1 MDSTPRA
8 LVFDVFGTLV
18 DWYTTI
24 RRLAERI
31 GAETGVPID
40 GGRLAASWR
49 AKYRPAMDTVVSGA
63 RPWCDF
69 DELHRGT
76 LADVLAELGLDL
88 DEPARERLVAEWHRL
103 DPWPDAAA
111 GLAEL
116 RTGFI
121 LGTMSNGHVRM
132 LVDLARHGDLRF
144 DLIFSAEQ
152 AGTYKPDPSV
162 YLLAPRLLRL
172 PPEQVMLV
180 ACHDNDLAGA
190 ARAGLRTA
198 YVSRPAEWGPG
209 RPPRPAPP
217 ADVVATD
224 LLDLARR
231 LTA

>member
-1 MDSTPRA
+1 MAATPQA

-24 RRLAERI
+24 KRLAERI
-31 GAETGVPID
+31 GAERGVPID
-40 GGRLAASWR
+40 GGRLATSWR
-49 AKYRPAMDTVVSGA
+49 VKYRPAMDAVLSGA

-76 LADVLAELGLDL
+76 LAEVLAELELELAAAD
-88 DEPARERLVAEWHRL
+88 RERLVAEWHRL
-103 DPWPDAAA
+103 DPWPDTGA
-111 GLAEL
+111 GLVEL
-116 RTGFI
+116 GKRFM

-144 DLIFSAEQ
+144 DMIFSAEQ

-162 YLLAPRLLRL
+162 YLLAPRLLRV
-172 PPEQVMLV
+172 PPAQVMLV
-180 ACHDNDLAGA
+180 ACHENDLAGA
-190 ARAGLRTA
+190 ARAGLGTA
-198 YVSRPAEWGPG
+198 YVSRPQEWGPG

-217 ADVVATD
+217 VDVVATD